1 MLAILSDTM
10 KLIIRLAIFC
20 FFLPKELLCVLAPSP
35 LCPGDTVA
43 IIAPASC
50 PEENQDTIA
59 AGIKMLMQ
67 KGYKVKISPNLMT
80 RYGYLAGT
88 DCERAR
94 ALMEAWIDPEVKAIW
109 CWRGGFGCMR
119 ILDLIDYNVIRKHP
133 KIFIGMSDITALHA
147 AIIKET
153 GLITFLGPNLNS
165 VFGKGAKSN
174 FTYNEIQAWNM
185 ISKSDFPVGGHLV
198 SMPEQYPPRD
208 QNVMTISPG
217 IARGRLVGGTLSLV
231 VSLIGTPWEI
241 ETEGNILILE
251 EVEEQPYRI
260 DRMLS
265 QLKLA
270 GFLKKPAGVILC
282 SWRGCKGHRPD
293 RTLSLEHI
301 FRNYF
306 SDAAYPVMMGFPS
319 GHVENQTTLPLNAM
333 AELDAAKK
341 TLRILQE
348 PVANLKSLF

>member
-1 MLAILSDTM
+1 MR
-10 KLIIRLAIFC
+10 LIIYSAIF
-20 FFLPKELLCVLAPSP
+20 FFFISNELSSALAAPP
-35 LCPGDTVA
+35 LRPGDTIA

-50 PEENQDTIA
+50 PEESQDTIA
-59 AGIKMLMQ
+59 KGIKMLMQ
-67 KGYKVKISPNLMT
+67 KGYKVKISSNLMT

-88 DCERAR
+88 DSERAR
-94 ALMEAWIDPEVKAIW
+94 AFMEAWIDPEVKAIW

-119 ILDLIDYNVIRKHP
+119 ILDLIDYDVIRRHP

-165 VFGKGAKSN
+165 VFGKGAKSS
-174 FTYNEIQAWNM
+174 FTYNESQVLKM
-185 ISKSDFPVGGHLV
+185 VSTQDFPTGGYLV

-208 QNVMTISPG
+208 QNVMTIHPG
-217 IARGRLVGGTLSLV
+217 VGRGRLVGGTLSLV
-231 VSLIGTPWEI
+231 VSLIGTPWEVK
-241 ETEGNILILE
+241 TEGNILILE

-270 GFLKKPAGVILC
+270 GFFDKPAGVILC

-293 RTLSLEHI
+293 RTLSLEHV

-306 SDAAYPVMMGFPS
+306 SDVSYPVLLGFPS
-319 GHVENQTTLPLNAM
+319 GHVENQATLPLNAM
-333 AELDAAKK
+333 AELDSAKK

-348 PVANLKSLF
+348 PVGELNAFQPGKRG